1 MDVLVLRLIH
11 IVFGAF
17 WVGAVFTNVL
27 FLQPT
32 AAALGPDGGR
42 FQFHLLRHRRFAT
55 VILGSAAATVLA
67 GLVLLWISTDGL
79 DLARAF
85 AASRIGFTVGGLIGI
100 LTFALGSLYVYPRT
114 RRIVAVMQ
122 GVMDAGRPPS
132 PEEQATLGRI
142 RSELVRAGWLTV
154 IGLGLTVAAM
164 ATARLWGVVL

>member
-32 AAALGPDGGR
+32 SAALGPDGGR
-42 FQFHLLRHRRFAT
+42 FQFHLLRDRRFAT
-55 VILGSAAATVLA
+55 AILGSAVATVLA

-79 DLARAF
+79 DLARAMDS
-85 AASRIGFTVGGLIGI
+85 SRIGFTVGGLIGI

-114 RRIVAVMQ
+114 RRIVAVME
-122 GVMDAGRPPS
+122 GIMEAGRPPS
-132 PEEQATLGRI
+132 AEEQATLARI
-142 RSELVRAGWLTV
+142 RSELLRAGWLTV
-154 IGLGLTVAAM
+154 IGLGLTVSAM